1 MIREIIK
8 VILQPLKAVWSIFDN
23 DAHKIIS
30 KRGIEVLDEQK
41 NKIDS
46 IHDVSNFKSCSNEEI
61 KGLPKCEKQCQLCY
75 EYQRLWLLTLA

>member
-1 MIREIIK
+1 MIKEIIK
-8 VILQPLKAVWSIFDN
+8 VILQPLKAVCSIFHN

-30 KRGIEVLDEQK
+30 NRGIEVLEEQK
-41 NKIDS
+41 TKIDS

-75 EYQRLWLLTLA
+75 EYQRL